1 MVEVADIRLETERL
15 ILRPPSAEDF
25 EQWAAFQSD
34 AETMTYI
41 GGVKSRAASWRDLCG
56 MVGAWHVRGFAMFS
70 LILKDSG
77 KWIGRIGPWQPEGWP
92 GTEVG
97 WGVAPSHAGKGYALE
112 AAVAS
117 MNYAVDELGWSDI
130 CHTIDPANTASIRL
144 AERLGSTNRG
154 PTKLPDP
161 YQDARVDDWGQSR
174 EQWMV
179 NRKKF
184 ERPEL

>member
-1 MVEVADIRLETERL
+1 MNQSVDISQIRVETERL
-15 ILRPPSAEDF
+15 ILRPPCGDDF
-25 EQWAAFQSD
+25 EQWAAFEADEQV
-34 AETMTYI
+34 MTYL
-41 GGVKSRAASWRDLCG
+41 GGVKSRAESWRNMCS
-56 MVGAWHVRGFAMFS
+56 VIGAWHVRGFAMFS

-77 KWIGRIGPWQPEGWP
+77 KWIGRVGPWYPECWL

-97 WGVAPSHAGKGYALE
+97 WGVAQEYAGKGYALE

-117 MNYAVDELGWSDI
+117 MNYAVDILGWSDI
-130 CHTIDPANTASIRL
+130 CHTIDPENLPSIRL

-154 PTKLPDP
+154 PTQIPEP

-174 EQWMV
+174 EQWLE

-184 ERPEL
+184 Q